1 MSDLYY
7 QLYSKFTN
15 VTPLTAASP
24 VYPSASNHKFG
35 LVWNYPSQTHRP
47 IQYRHDIKAIRI
59 YRYIGERG
67 ECIDPYTI
75 PNPPSESI
83 PFAGDISRSRIVF
96 SAEQVDSNTVSCSA
110 FSYDETGY
118 HIATNYVPGTTSLSA
133 ITAYTDDLTA
143 YYNTDR
149 DLLISHDLNSV
160 GYDDKKLLNEI
171 YTTERP
177 IVYQIAT
184 YINDVEDLV
193 PYVIAPYTVDDKLA
207 CYSSKTQVRHDVL
220 NYEFD
225 MIWATQIDRN
235 GNSGNSISR
244 TAMDIDALY
253 RLDQRSIH
261 RGPIGRGGYAWVSC
275 RGEGGK
281 IFRFNLSNGL
291 QCGIGE
297 NPDQDNWRF
306 SEGAPVGFQSQNWGH
321 GITVDI
327 NTGNCWSG
335 ACQGSIWKITNS
347 YPSGLTTQILPG
359 INIGTSSYVTNRATG
374 WSVTGAGDWGP
385 EEGYMG
391 YVVASDPN
399 WGGCYTRYT
408 GWKRT
413 RTGGAAAATQTPV
426 TYQAGIYGAINNRTN
441 KQWIS
446 FCIKEFV
453 ATSPI
458 FFKDGGTMVVEA
470 CNEQHHDIIKT
481 KYNGSGCGSDLI
493 VHDYPWYCANNSNIT
508 VDSWSQYY
516 DYYGLPGAVQW
527 VDVNSNV
534 LGNLELLTSPGW
546 SYSDTWSTYNTNA
559 DLLSKPY
566 CINLAPNG
574 KVFTN
579 NEQISSFDISND
591 YNDAFTRYN
600 LNRNGEGVTADLYN
614 FYPNSTVSSNV
625 SNYYIIYNDLDSG
638 NVLQQGVS
646 GNSVIIPASI
656 STIANVGLSGDEY
669 EVKAVEID
677 DTNNVIGL
685 GNKRTKI
692 YRMKT
697 GTEFPVEGNCRYPNI
712 ALEDQAFSVTNTREI
727 EWFLTRDHYVMDDS
741 ISKVFNGTPQTAK
754 EAWLSL
760 VEFNRREATHD
771 VNGDADISTPDVDN
785 RGWHPQGDIN
795 TYRYG
800 IRIKPSLYN
809 IDDSSSALIT
819 DSTNII
825 NLIREWAKT
834 YASQSY
840 GAGLGYI
847 QNRYGRLL
855 HPNFGRGTTTSGWYA
870 GSGTNIVSTGSILSA
885 GDYYRL
891 EKTTDWGY
899 VEAYNQFTAH
909 KSYPVSESLYN
920 YDLIHPGITLP
931 RMYLKCAGDSTLG
944 FIDDISACYVWPY
957 YKDTGLTVNTRISAY
972 DNVPVDF
979 TLYTNPGSFIV
990 KDWYFNTDDYNEN
1003 KSQPIIPYYTH
1014 LIRLNETYNSNITLY
1029 LTSTNIEYTY
1039 NTPSMGGRIYLDN
1052 TFDNP
1057 YASDHNVLPRKTK
1070 IPIHENGAFNATAW
1084 TSALDIYSN
1093 TSGIWTWSL
1102 DKVTTFNYLNSCAT
1116 YSPYLSSPPVTAV
1129 PQLSAS
1135 NPVEVYERWPEPRFY
1150 QNVNDSIINR
1160 QIYFN
1165 TPAYLLNDLRYD
1177 KTNNFVRLSNATDA
1191 VRKDVLIGVEP
1202 LSAIIEDRSIARS
1215 FPISSWTFLVTSD
1228 NPLVSDYNL
1237 IITHDNTPGLNAAID
1252 TKGAF
1257 ESLTAIAFPYGTNHI
1272 ALSVASLS
1280 AGTISDR
1287 IFSQCTN
1294 VKEMEPFAWY
1304 DILSAQTVSANYNET
1319 EDLSSYFVDISSV
1332 PNATISYVSGYAP
1345 YLKVLFKDMSFPH
1358 TFPISSYHWDFGD
1371 IYNEGTSIYSPSSNY
1386 YTYSATSLTAGSF
1399 AWVGRIPWATDVSN
1413 LTASHTYTM
1422 PGRYTATL
1430 TVRSSSTET
1439 SDSYSKWMYPYDVHT
1454 YTCDVYVEEIMPNC
1468 GYLIGG
1474 LTPSTMSNDLTQ
1486 ISGQGPF
1493 TAYFSLSEF
1502 IPGSFS
1508 PCQIKWKFDDHEEI
1522 ISRYPATT
1530 ATSQGLP
1537 ITIDHS
1543 NFAGTIVPYII
1554 NPVNVAAGPVK
1565 VSVSLVMCNTNTTM
1579 NCFSA
1584 VETGIIQ
1591 PSYIKSL
1598 NYKLF
1603 KSRIDENGN
1612 LIYLFDDEGQ
1622 TNVSDTTTHTIMLT
1636 GEVKGL

>member
-1 MSDLYY
+1 MSDQYY
-7 QLYSKFTN
+7 QLYARFTN

-24 VYPSASNHKFG
+24 VYPSAFNHKFG
-35 LVWNYPSQTHRP
+35 LTWSYPSQTHRP
-47 IQYRHDIKAIRI
+47 IQYRHNIKAVRI
-59 YRYIGERG
+59 YRYIGNKN

-75 PNPPSESI
+75 PDPPSESI
-83 PFAGDISRSRIVF
+83 PFEGNISNSRIIF
-96 SAEQVDSNTVSCSA
+96 SAEQVDASTVSCSA
-110 FSYDETGY
+110 FSYDGTGY
-118 HIATNYVPGTTSLSA
+118 HIATNVVPGTTLLSNV
-133 ITAYTDDLTA
+133 TSYVDDLSS

-149 DLLISHDLNSV
+149 DLLISHDLDSG

-184 YINDVEDLV
+184 YIGDVEDLV
-193 PYVIAPYTVDDKLA
+193 PYVIAPYTTEDKIA

-225 MIWATQIDRN
+225 MMWSTQIDRA

-253 RLDQRSIH
+253 RLDQRDVH
-261 RGPIGRGGYAWVSC
+261 RRPIGRGGYAWVSC
-275 RGEGGK
+275 RGVGGK
-281 IFRFNLSNGL
+281 IFRFNLSNGI

-297 NPDQDNWRF
+297 NPDQDNWRYN
-306 SEGAPVGFQSQNWGH
+306 EGAPAGFQAQNWGH

-335 ACQGSIWKITNS
+335 ACQGSIWRITNS

-359 INIGTSSYVTNRATG
+359 TNIGTSSLIVYRPTSWYSSPGGNYGAWEGFLNEVNYNDNGCMHRETG
-374 WSVTGAGDWGP
+374 WRRFRAGGSAGTTD
-385 EEGYMG
+385 
-391 YVVASDPN
+391 
-399 WGGCYTRYT
+399 
-408 GWKRT
+408 
-413 RTGGAAAATQTPV
+413 TPV
-426 TYQAGIYGAINNRTN
+426 TYQSGIYGAINNRTN

-458 FFKDGGTMVVEA
+458 YFKDGGSITIDGCTE
-470 CNEQHHDIIKT
+470 EQHIIIKSKAYPYPAISSST
-481 KYNGSGCGSDLI
+481 CGDLQVVSDTTF
-493 VHDYPWYCANNSNIT
+493 CANNSSAT

-516 DYYGLPGAVQW
+516 DYYGSPGAVQW
-527 VDVNSNV
+527 VNV
-534 LGNLELLTSPGW
+534 STNKLSSLQILTSPGW
-546 SYSDTWSTYNTNA
+546 SYSDTWSDYNTRIN
-559 DLLSKPY
+559 LLSKPY

-579 NEQISSFDISND
+579 NEQISSFDLSNN
-591 YNDAFTRYN
+591 YNDDFTRYN
-600 LNRNGEGVTADLYN
+600 LSRNGEGITADLYN
-614 FYPNSTVSSNV
+614 FYPNTGSDIDD
-625 SNYYIIYNDLDSG
+625 YYIIYNDQGSG
-638 NVLQQGVS
+638 NIYQKGIDESGFVTGTTSIADVGV
-646 GNSVIIPASI
+646 
-656 STIANVGLSGDEY
+656 SGDEY

-685 GNKRTKI
+685 GSKRTKI
-692 YRMKT
+692 YRMNT
-697 GTEFPVEGNCRYPNI
+697 GTDFPVEGNCRYPNI

-727 EWFLTRDHYVMDDS
+727 EWFLTRDHEVMDDTT
-741 ISKVFNGTPQTAK
+741 SKLFDGSEQTAK
-754 EAWLSL
+754 KAWLSL
-760 VEFNRREATHD
+760 VEFNRREADHD
-771 VNGDADISTPDVDN
+771 SNTGDADISIPDVDS
-785 RGWHPQGDIN
+785 RGWHPLNDTN
-795 TYRYG
+795 TYKYG
-800 IRIKPSLYN
+800 IRIKPTYYN
-809 IDDSSSALIT
+809 IDDSSSTLIT
-819 DSTNII
+819 NPTNII

-834 YASQSY
+834 YASQSF
-840 GAGLGYI
+840 GAGLGYK

-855 HPNFGRGTTTSGWYA
+855 HPNFGRSTPSTGWYA
-870 GSGTNIVSTGSILSA
+870 GSGNNIVSTGSIEEHN
-885 GDYYRL
+885 GYYRL

-920 YDLIHPGITLP
+920 YDLIHPSISLP
-931 RMYLKCAGDSTLG
+931 KMYLKCTGDSTLG
-944 FIDDISACYVWPY
+944 FIDDIPSCYVWPF
-957 YKDTGLTVNTRISAY
+957 YKDSGLTINTTISAY

-979 TLYTNPGSFIV
+979 TLYANPGSFIV
-990 KDWYFNTDDYNEN
+990 RDWYFNTDDYDEN
-1003 KSQPIIPYYTH
+1003 KSQPIMPYYTH
-1014 LIRLNETYNSNITLY
+1014 FTRINEAYNSNITTY
-1029 LTSTNIEYTY
+1029 LTSTDVEYTY

-1057 YASDHNVLPRKTK
+1057 YDTEHNALPRKTK
-1070 IPIHENGAFNATAW
+1070 LPLHRNGAFIATAW

-1093 TSGIWTWSL
+1093 TSGIWTWCAN
-1102 DKVTTFNYLNSCAT
+1102 KVTTFNYLNSCAT
-1116 YSPYLSSPPVTAV
+1116 YSPNLLSPPITAV

-1135 NPVEVYERWPEPRFY
+1135 NNIEVYERWPEPRFY
-1150 QNVNDSIINR
+1150 QNVNDSVINR

-1165 TPAYLLNDLRYD
+1165 TPSYLLNDLRYD
-1177 KTNNFVRLSNATDA
+1177 QANSFVRLSNATDA

-1228 NPLVSDYNL
+1228 NPLVSNYNL
-1237 IITHDNTPGLNAAID
+1237 VVTHANTPGLNGAID

-1257 ESLTAIAFPYGTNHI
+1257 EPLTAITFPYGTNNI

-1287 IFSQCTN
+1287 VFSQCVN
-1294 VKEMEPFAWY
+1294 VKEMQPFAWY
-1304 DILSAQTVSANYNET
+1304 DILSVQTVSANYNET
-1319 EDLSSYFVDISSV
+1319 EDISSYYVDVTAV
-1332 PNATISYVSGYAP
+1332 PNATVAYVSGYAP

-1371 IYNEGTSIYSPSSNY
+1371 IYNEGSSIYSPSSNY
-1386 YTYSATSLTAGSF
+1386 YTYSATNITAGSF
-1399 AWVGRIPWATDVSN
+1399 AWVDRIPWSTNVSN

-1430 TVRSSSTET
+1430 TVRASSTGT
-1439 SDSYSKWMYPYDVHT
+1439 SDSYSKWLYPYDVHT

-1468 GYLIGG
+1468 GYLVGG
-1474 LTPSTMSNDLTQ
+1474 FTPSTMSSDLTQ
-1486 ISGQGPF
+1486 ISGQGPI

-1537 ITIDHS
+1537 VTVNHS
-1543 NFAGTIVPYII
+1543 NFASTVIPYII
-1554 NPVNVAAGPVK
+1554 NPVNTAAGPVRI
-1565 VSVSLVMCNTNTTM
+1565 SVSLVMCNTNTLM

-1612 LIYLFDDEGQ
+1612 LIYIFDDEGEN
-1622 TNVSDTTTHTIMLT
+1622 NVSDTTTYTIMLT